1 MTEVIT
7 FSDTSI
13 KITNGLHD
21 HTNSSGTTGYLIT
34 AGGDGSWSWQEPIL
48 TITDLSGSVY
58 GNVIIGHEA
67 ANYGNTE
74 NDNVIIGVQAAAGA
88 PDSGGAIGH
97 IANSAFP
104 KYLGGYKDYSIAIG
118 QGCG

>member
-13 KITNGLHD
+13 KVANGIHD
-21 HTNSSGTTGYLIT
+21 HTNSSGTAGYFIT
-34 AGGDGSWSWQEPIL
+34 ASGDGSWSWQHPKI
-48 TITDLSGSVY
+48 TITDFSGSQT

-74 NDNVIIGVQAAAGA
+74 SDNVIIGVQAAYNA
-88 PDSGGAIGH
+88 PDATGAYAH
-97 IANSAFP
+97 IAFGRYAQF
-104 KYLGGYKDYSIAIG
+104 I
-118 QGCG
+118 